1 MSGSPSWGGGA
12 TEISQLYVSV
22 PRQPAPLPVPRLAL
36 QGFTKVQLRA
46 QESTNVSFLLVP
58 RQYCTVRDDG
68 LCEVRV
74 HVEIGVGVPLR
85 VRVRVRC
92 TTGADIPSLAQVFAG
107 DYQVSVGGHQPGD
120 ELGET
125 TSNVVTGSFKISAEQ
140 AYVVPRPDRGSPSP
154 H

>member
-1 MSGSPSWGGGA
+1 MSFS
-12 TEISQLYVSV
+12 
-22 PRQPAPLPVPRLAL
+22 
-36 QGFTKVQLRA
+36 
-46 QESTNVSFLLVP
+46 LVP

-74 HVEIGVGVPLR
+74 HVEIGVGVPLC

-92 TTGADIPSLAQVFAG
+92 TTGAEIPSLAQVFAG

-120 ELGET
+120 ELGEK
-125 TSNVVTGSFKISAEQ
+125 TSNVVTGSFKISSEQ
-140 AYVVPRPDRGSPSP
+140 AHVVPRPDRGSPSP